1 TLSTENYQQ
10 KQDIPSEPFIWYRS
24 AKWLDN
30 ETIVLASAN
39 FNSSTAKLNYKT
51 LNLNS
56 LRTKKLHEVSINP
69 QIHLAV
75 SNRYLIVAIDMHD
88 FVMLIDLNGIEQPV
102 MHKVTDQHITGLSF
116 DDQSDYV
123 YIINNDQSLARWKD
137 SANPVPENVK
147 RITYSQIADFQ
158 SIPQQSPFTRILQFQ
173 HSALRAVYSDR
184 MGFEIELLNSNFEN
198 FKVIEF
204 RGEFSHFR
212 WSNDGEQI
220 YKQIGN
226 SIIKQRVWFPVNE

>member
-1 TLSTENYQQ
+1 
-10 KQDIPSEPFIWYRS
+10 
-24 AKWLDN
+24 
-30 ETIVLASAN
+30 
-39 FNSSTAKLNYKT
+39 
-51 LNLNS
+51 
-56 LRTKKLHEVSINP
+56 
-69 QIHLAV
+69 
-75 SNRYLIVAIDMHD
+75 M
-88 FVMLIDLNGIEQPV
+88 
-102 MHKVTDQHITGLSF
+102 
-116 DDQSDYV
+116 
-123 YIINNDQSLARWKD
+123 
-137 SANPVPENVK
+137 PENVK

-212 WSNDGEQI
+212 WSKDGEQI